1 MSQSSG
7 PHACG
12 GGGGGGSP
20 HRRTALSDVGNTPPR
35 PLGVGGRPGGS
46 PVLERCRQQLAD
58 GGGAD
63 AVVPLPPG
71 GVATVFPPPPP
82 TGPAASAAGLPPPP
96 PQPPQPQPHVDPPPL
111 PAAAAAGA
119 TTRDFFGLAA
129 RQVARDAYEHA
140 QATGVVTSS
149 VASDRLDEASLRS
162 WAAALY
168 LMEGGEET
176 PPRAERQVAV
186 SRYKVTHTDA
196 TLLSYVGNL
205 RVLRQRLGAQWAGCQ
220 LSLRDREL
228 RTVFGSST
236 PAGGDGIRRAAV
248 PDGAAD
254 GDGHTHIGGF
264 EVCDEAIDRVLGDAS
279 AHSNPRVREAG
290 VAFEAGEQLHRV
302 RWGSSDWPMEARL
315 VLGRFDDLVMQDIR
329 EIEIAPGL
337 YGCFCRSGDS
347 DEVLLGR
354 SGPAPSSTPPASM
367 PAASGGAAGDP
378 SAPPALRS
386 REPGEGGGEGG
397 DEAPVW
403 HAAGSVDASRWQV
416 EADGGRL
423 FFVRV
428 AGKAA

>member
-1 MSQSSG
+1 MCLGKICFMSQSSG

-20 HRRTALSDVGNTPPR
+20 RQRTALSDVGNTPPR

-46 PVLERCRQQLAD
+46 PVLERCRKQFAD

-96 PQPPQPQPHVDPPPL
+96 PPPPPPPQPQPHVDPPPL

-176 PPRAERQVAV
+176 PPRAERQGRAR
-186 SRYKVTHTDA
+186 SPRFA
-196 TLLSYVGNL
+196 ARRRCLL
-205 RVLRQRLGAQWAGCQ
+205 
-220 LSLRDREL
+220 
-228 RTVFGSST
+228 
-236 PAGGDGIRRAAV
+236 
-248 PDGAAD
+248 
-254 GDGHTHIGGF
+254 
-264 EVCDEAIDRVLGDAS
+264 
-279 AHSNPRVREAG
+279 
-290 VAFEAGEQLHRV
+290 
-302 RWGSSDWPMEARL
+302 
-315 VLGRFDDLVMQDIR
+315 
-329 EIEIAPGL
+329 
-337 YGCFCRSGDS
+337 
-347 DEVLLGR
+347 
-354 SGPAPSSTPPASM
+354 TPP
-367 PAASGGAAGDP
+367 
-378 SAPPALRS
+378 PPPPFPRLRS
-386 REPGEGGGEGG
+386 RRLALQG
-397 DEAPVW
+397 DAHRRHSALVRRQPPRAAATTRSAVGRLPAVAPRPR
-403 HAAGSVDASRWQV
+403 AAHCLRVVDAGRRRRHPPGCRPRRSR
-416 EADGGRL
+416 
-423 FFVRV
+423 
-428 AGKAA
+428 